1 MRKSKLL
8 FGILALI
15 FIIILVLVA
24 IDISSRTTFP
34 GQHKQEIEKVETD
47 SARVD

>member
-8 FGILALI
+8 FGIIALI
-15 FIIILVLVA
+15 FVIILVLIA

-34 GQHKQEIEKVETD
+34 GRHNQDTEAVSVD
-47 SARVD
+47 SATVD